1 MIEPLSIFET
11 KAQITAVI
19 HLMILRDQ
27 IQAMM
32 EPAIFEV
39 ANAISEQGLH
49 AIGPLF
55 AHHLT
60 TSSEFFDFEVGFPIN
75 APIKPVGRVIPSE
88 LPAAKVARTIYH
100 GGYEGLF
107 QAWEQFGMNAKLDL
121 GNQMEEAGLVL
132 GETLWESYISGPET
146 DPDPSTWRTELNQ
159 PLLIVGRVRS

>member
-1 MIEPLSIFET
+1 LIEPLSIIET
-11 KAQITAVI
+11 NAQIAAVI
-19 HLMILRDQ
+19 HLVIKRDQ
-27 IQAMM
+27 IQALM

-39 ANAISEQGLH
+39 TNAIAEQGLN

-60 TSSEFFDFEVGFPIN
+60 TSSEFFDFEVGFPVN
-75 APIKPVGRVIPSE
+75 APIKPAGRVIPSE

-100 GGYEGLF
+100 GGYAGLY
-107 QAWEQFGMNAKLDL
+107 QAWEQFGMKATVEL

-159 PLLIVGRVRS
+159 PLHKVAAI